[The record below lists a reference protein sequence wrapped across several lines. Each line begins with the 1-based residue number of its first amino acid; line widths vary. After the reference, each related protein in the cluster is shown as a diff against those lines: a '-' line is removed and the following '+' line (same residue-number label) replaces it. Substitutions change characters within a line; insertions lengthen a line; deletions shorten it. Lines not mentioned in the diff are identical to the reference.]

1 MVAVMPRTD
10 AMSKI
15 RTSMPGLWIGLK
27 IFLGFALFVVAI
39 VLLASVLEY
48 FGAGEQNQAAW
59 ILIWVVVPA
68 YLVRRVFDSSATFGV
83 GWMDFGILLVFYF
96 AVALL
101 VGKVWI
107 IIRSKGSKQ

>member
-1 MVAVMPRTD
+1 METMIKV
-10 AMSKI
+10 
-15 RTSMPGLWIGLK
+15 RTSMPAIWIGLK

-59 ILIWVVVPA
+59 ILFWVVVPA

-83 GWMDFGILLVFYF
+83 GWMDFGILLVLYS

-101 VGKVWI
+101 LGKVWI
-107 IIRSKGSKQ
+107 IIRSKGAKQ